1 MATIWGKAHK
11 IFLACVSRTV
21 RHRIKIC
28 NVTHSVFLSVRSGR
42 GNKHFFLMRKSK
54 FCAISVKSSWHLQ
67 RSKSWHFSWLGFFP
81 PLQLWFV
88 LSFYLPWQTKEK
100 CWDEDLAYFLIILFL
115 YFFPLFFFSSS
126 IFFPPLNK

>member
-1 MATIWGKAHK
+1 MTTIWGKAHK

-28 NVTHSVFLSVRSGR
+28 NVTHSMFLSVSSGR

-67 RSKSWHFSWLGFFP
+67 RSKSWHFSWLGFPHP
-81 PLQLWFV
+81 PSSYGLFFHFIYPDRQKKILRWGFGIFSNNS
-88 LSFYLPWQTKEK
+88 SFFSP
-100 CWDEDLAYFLIILFL
+100 
-115 YFFPLFFFSSS
+115 FFSSYFFFSF
-126 IFFPPLNK
+126 IK